1 MNAATFTAA
10 LIIAVQKER
19 GSLTDMRV
27 KNPSLVV
34 WKDGAPVLWRAGA
47 TACELVTEDTVFPEG
62 VIVGLPSD
70 DVRSTLLNVS
80 PEERK
85 HLAKSLPF
93 MMEEQV
99 AEDVEELHF
108 VSSALD
114 EECYLVA
121 FTRRD
126 SMTAWI
132 EQLASNDGLKVFA
145 PEALCL
151 PLEGDECCAVVD
163 GDEVVL
169 RWGDAHGARV
179 DLSLF
184 PMILDSLAET
194 PSSLVI
200 YGTDREKLV
209 GRLTDKQ
216 AALVDWRQGGWG
228 AVLLLTK
235 SVPQANLRQGS
246 FAPPLPLAKWWGVW
260 KTVAIAASVA
270 LSLQFVSDISQFQ
283 KLKAQNLE
291 LRSAI
296 QDSYRKANPRGAVVD
311 VEKQLDRQIAEFTG
325 EEGVAAF
332 TPRLVDVVTATMAEN
347 GRVTSINYT
356 AGQLRLNLTAQDFA
370 SVEQIRQAL
379 ERAGLKATLETSSAR
394 GDEVRARLRVEV
406 A

>member
-1 MNAATFTAA
+1 
-10 LIIAVQKER
+10 
-19 GSLTDMRV
+19 MRAE
-27 KNPSLVV
+27 NPSLVV

-47 TACELVTEDTVFPEG
+47 TSSESVTEDTVFPDG

-70 DVRSTLLNVS
+70 DVRSTLLSVS

-114 EECYLVA
+114 EEHYLVA

-126 SMTAWI
+126 SMNAWV
-132 EQLASNDGLKVFA
+132 EQLGSNDSLKIFA

-151 PLEGDECCAVVD
+151 PLEADECCAVVD

-169 RWGDAHGARV
+169 RWGNAHGARV
-179 DLSLF
+179 DLAMLS
-184 PMILDSLAET
+184 MILDSMSET

-200 YGTDREKLV
+200 YGTDREQVVSQLS
-209 GRLTDKQ
+209 DEQ
-216 AALVDWRQGGWG
+216 AALVDWRQGDWG
-228 AVLLLTK
+228 AVLLLAK
-235 SVPQANLRQGS
+235 SAPQVNLRQGV

-270 LSLQFVSDISQFQ
+270 LSLQFISDISQFQ
-283 KLKAQNLE
+283 KLKAQNIE

-325 EEGVAAF
+325 EVGVAAF
-332 TPRLVDVVTATMAEN
+332 TPRLVDVVTATTAEN

-370 SVEQIRQAL
+370 SVDQIRQAL

-406 A
+406 S

>member
-1 MNAATFTAA
+1 
-10 LIIAVQKER
+10 
-19 GSLTDMRV
+19 MRAE
-27 KNPSLVV
+27 NPSLVV

-47 TACELVTEDTVFPEG
+47 TSSESVTEDTVFPDG

-70 DVRSTLLNVS
+70 DVRSTLLSVS

-114 EECYLVA
+114 EEHHLVA

-126 SMTAWI
+126 SMNAWV
-132 EQLASNDGLKVFA
+132 EQLASNDSLKIFA

-151 PLEGDECCAVVD
+151 PLEADECCAVVD

-169 RWGDAHGARV
+169 RWGNAHGARV
-179 DLSLF
+179 DLSMLS
-184 PMILDSLAET
+184 MILDSMSEM

-200 YGTDREKLV
+200 YGTDREQVVSQLS
-209 GRLTDKQ
+209 DEQ
-216 AALVDWRQGGWG
+216 AALVDWRQGDWG
-228 AVLLLTK
+228 AVLLLAK
-235 SVPQANLRQGS
+235 SAPQVNLRQGV

-270 LSLQFVSDISQFQ
+270 LSLQFISDISQFQ
-283 KLKAQNLE
+283 KLKAQNIE

-332 TPRLVDVVTATMAEN
+332 TPRLVDVVTATTAKN

-370 SVEQIRQAL
+370 SVDQIRQAL

-406 A
+406 S

>member
-1 MNAATFTAA
+1 M
-10 LIIAVQKER
+10 L
-19 GSLTDMRV
+19 S
-27 KNPSLVV
+27 
-34 WKDGAPVLWRAGA
+34 
-47 TACELVTEDTVFPEG
+47 
-62 VIVGLPSD
+62 
-70 DVRSTLLNVS
+70 VS

-85 HLAKSLPF
+85 HLSKSLPF

-108 VSSALD
+108 ASNALD
-114 EECYLVA
+114 EEHYLVA
-121 FTRRD
+121 FARRD
-126 SMTAWI
+126 SMAEWI
-132 EQLASNDGLKVFA
+132 EQLFFSDSLKIFA

-179 DLSLF
+179 DLSLLST
-184 PMILDSLAET
+184 ILDSLVEL
-194 PSSLVI
+194 PSRLVI
-200 YGTDREKLV
+200 YGNDREQV
-209 GRLTDKQ
+209 VAQLTDDQ

-228 AVLLLTK
+228 AVLLL
-235 SVPQANLRQGS
+235 SQSAPGVNLRQGS

-260 KTVAIAASVA
+260 KAVAIAASVA
-270 LSLQFVSDISQFQ
+270 LSLQFVSDVSQFQ
-283 KLKAQNLE
+283 SLKTQNLE

-311 VEKQLDRQIAEFTG
+311 AEKQLDRQIAEFTG

-332 TPRLVDVVTATMAEN
+332 TPRLVDVVTATMAES

-406 A
+406 S

>member
-1 MNAATFTAA
+1 
-10 LIIAVQKER
+10 
-19 GSLTDMRV
+19 MRAE
-27 KNPSLVV
+27 NPSLVV

-47 TACELVTEDTVFPEG
+47 TSSESVTEDTVFPDG

-70 DVRSTLLNVS
+70 DVRSTLLSVS

-114 EECYLVA
+114 EEHHVVA

-126 SMTAWI
+126 SMNAWV
-132 EQLASNDGLKVFA
+132 EQLGSNDSLKIFA

-151 PLEGDECCAVVD
+151 PLEADECCAVVD

-169 RWGDAHGARV
+169 RWGNAHGARV
-179 DLSLF
+179 DLAMLS
-184 PMILDSLAET
+184 MILDSMSET

-200 YGTDREKLV
+200 YGTNREQVVSQLS
-209 GRLTDKQ
+209 DEQ
-216 AALVDWRQGGWG
+216 AALVDWRQGDWG
-228 AVLLLTK
+228 AVLLLAK
-235 SVPQANLRQGS
+235 SAPQVNLRQGV

-270 LSLQFVSDISQFQ
+270 LSLQLISDISQFQ
-283 KLKAQNLE
+283 KLKAQNIE

-332 TPRLVDVVTATMAEN
+332 TPRLVDVVTATTAEN

-406 A
+406 S